1 MIMFWIFILVCDLII
16 PLTMLVGGL
25 IMWKHCP
32 GRMSRILGYRSERSM
47 KSEAA
52 WRFANVDCG
61 KRWFVIGL
69 VMTVLSI
76 IAHILLYSAGE
87 DAVSNASLVIMA
99 LETAALFISLIP
111 TERALKQRFGE

>member
-1 MIMFWIFILVCDLII
+1 MFWIFILVCDLII

-32 GRMSRILGYRSERSM
+32 DRMSRTLGYRLERSM

-69 VMTVLSI
+69 VTTVLSI
-76 IAHILLYSAGE
+76 LAHIPLYRAGE

-99 LETAALFISLIP
+99 LEMVAMFVSLIP

>member
-1 MIMFWIFILVCDLII
+1 MFWIFILVCDLII

-32 GRMSRILGYRSERSM
+32 NKMSRLLGYRSERSM

-52 WRFANVDCG
+52 WHFANVDCG
-61 KRWFVIGL
+61 KRWFFVGIAI
-69 VMTVLSI
+69 TVLSI
-76 IAHILLYSAGE
+76 LAHILLYGADG

-99 LETAALFISLIP
+99 IETAAMFISLIP
-111 TERALKQRFGE
+111 TERALKQKFGE